1 MNVNISYKEI
11 EKMIKE
17 YYTLMIESK
26 KNITFEKIDAINF
39 SQDNNK
45 KTFYLKVTADLLL
58 NNEIKGQMVEYL
70 SENDIKRIIKR
81 MLYLKNTGK
90 VLMIQQNFDTDLTAS
105 LDTSVLESVDIE
117 YKDKKIKRKNYIKN
131 NIK

>member
-70 SENDIKRIIKR
+70 SENDIKR

-90 VLMIQQNFDTDLTAS
+90 VLMIQQNFDTDLAAS